1 MSKNKNNIINIPS
14 FQSKNKKAFIGK
26 CKPYKCYNHYYK
38 YTQNTYLTIKFTFKY
53 INSFYSMYSN
63 KKGISVD
70 EKSKKVNYLMKRY
83 NKLNYK
89 SNISFSIITSVVI
102 SVFITL
108 MFSILQTPD
117 KNNNTYF
124 SLIKQIDTID
134 YSSVIQNPITF
145 TFVLTLQFGIITV
158 WLSIFVLLSWLII
171 FTIKQIYLFYSPM
184 RLILIS
190 YERTAIAKAISTYY
204 PDLGKILNN

>member
-70 EKSKKVNYLMKRY
+70 EKSKKAVHNH
-83 NKLNYK
+83 
-89 SNISFSIITSVVI
+89 
-102 SVFITL
+102 
-108 MFSILQTPD
+108 
-117 KNNNTYF
+117 
-124 SLIKQIDTID
+124 
-134 YSSVIQNPITF
+134 
-145 TFVLTLQFGIITV
+145 TLQRPK
-158 WLSIFVLLSWLII
+158 LQLL
-171 FTIKQIYLFYSPM
+171 LFS
-184 RLILIS
+184 
-190 YERTAIAKAISTYY
+190 
-204 PDLGKILNN
+204 GLNME

>member
-14 FQSKNKKAFIGK
+14 FKSKNKKAFIGK
-26 CKPYKCYNHYYK
+26 CKSYKCYNHYYK
-38 YTQNTYLTIKFTFKY
+38 YTKNTYLTIKFTFKY

-89 SNISFSIITSVVI
+89 SKISFSIITSVVI

-117 KNNNTYF
+117 KNNITYF
-124 SLIKQIDTID
+124 SFIKQIDTID

-145 TFVLTLQFGIITV
+145 TFVLNLQFWIITV
-158 WLSIFVLLSWLII
+158 WLSIFVLFSWLII
-171 FTIKQIYLFYSPM
+171 FTIKKIYLLYSPM

-190 YERTAIAKAISTYY
+190 YERTAIAKAISTYN

>member
-26 CKPYKCYNHYYK
+26 CKPYKCYNNYYK

-190 YERTAIAKAISTYY
+190 YERTAIAKAISTYN